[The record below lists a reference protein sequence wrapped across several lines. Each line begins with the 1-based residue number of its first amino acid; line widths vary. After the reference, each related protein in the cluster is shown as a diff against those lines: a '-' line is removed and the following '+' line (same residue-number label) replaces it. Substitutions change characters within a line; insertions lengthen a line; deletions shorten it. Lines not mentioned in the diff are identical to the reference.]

1 MRPSIR
7 LLNTVINTSK
17 RSTTIGFIGLGRMG
31 FEMATNLFTKS
42 IVAYQTGS
50 STSSSLKSEEIH
62 VSPLTGE
69 RHSQAR
75 ERGPPPAFVVCDVNE
90 DAMRA
95 LVRNMSDKFPD
106 FEFRIAKHP
115 AE

>member
-1 MRPSIR
+1 
-7 LLNTVINTSK
+7 
-17 RSTTIGFIGLGRMG
+17 MG

-50 STSSSLKSEEIH
+50 SESSSSSVSSSLKSEEIH
-62 VSPLTGE
+62 VNPLTGE
-69 RHSQAR
+69 QHPARMPQQAR

-90 DAMRA
+90 DAMKA